1 MRFRS
6 NALPKEF
13 ASEGVREHVPA
24 TRFTISRNRP
34 NSQPLKVANIVHT
47 SPMYP
52 QPNRFPEL
60 PLSRFCPSRET
71 ELALLVPK
79 SESHTRTAL
88 TCSSVKL
95 NEYLVESFRKVIHA
109 IRPETFPA
117 NATFCCVSEQ
127 GLVLDLASAPA
138 EQNLLSANGI
148 EPGEKLMRRTLID
161 ILHSE
166 SRTAL
171 FSNTAP
177 PFLLAVHDITV
188 NEPTPFPL
196 GYLVAVAPP
205 SSPIEQLALL
215 ANLLA
220 TNVAFGIPRH
230 MPDCIMTSWIPS
242 LLSHF
247 HIHAVLTTMDG
258 TILFEHHPDP
268 VSGLAL
274 SGMRSRSS
282 RTTIAESIFSV
293 EEDTFRFDR
302 LTLPDLESGASIQ
315 LNLFSKISPEDEVNL
330 RLRDVEKL
338 RTLNSLAAGIAHDIR
353 NPLTTARGFLQ
364 LFMKQIQSDRDMQF
378 LHLIIDEL
386 DRIQGL
392 LSHFMSIAKPPLP
405 KYARTDM
412 VPVLREVCDFLA
424 PEATLRDVELSLEVP
439 HEPLLAY
446 ADVAQ
451 MKQVLLNVVQN
462 ALHACQNKGRVHLS
476 LHATYSTIVLSVV
489 DNGCGI
495 ADISKLYRGFY
506 TTKETGTG
514 LGVVVSR
521 RIVEE
526 HQGCLDISSKPGV
539 GTTVRIVLPRMTEDA
554 SVTVTEET
562 STVAK

>member
-1 MRFRS
+1 MKRTKRALQKRFVDTFR
-6 NALPKEF
+6 PI
-13 ASEGVREHVPA
+13 
-24 TRFTISRNRP
+24 RFTISRNRP
-34 NSQPLKVANIVHT
+34 NSQPLKVANIVNT

-60 PLSRFCPSRET
+60 PLSRFCPSREA
-71 ELALLVPK
+71 ELVLRVPK
-79 SESHTRTAL
+79 SESETSPSL
-88 TCSSVKL
+88 SPSSIKV
-95 NEYLVESFRKVIHA
+95 NDYLVESFRKVIHA
-109 IRPETFPA
+109 IHPATFPA
-117 NATFCCVSEQ
+117 NTTFCCVSEQ
-127 GLVLDLASAPA
+127 GLVLDLESAAP
-138 EQNLLSANGI
+138 EQNLLSSNGI
-148 EPGEKLMRRTLID
+148 ERGDKLIRRTLVD

-166 SRTAL
+166 SKTAL

-177 PFLLAVHDITV
+177 PFLLAVHDITA

-205 SSPIEQLALL
+205 TSAKDHLALL
-215 ANLLA
+215 TNLLA
-220 TNVAFGIPRH
+220 TSVALGIRRH
-230 MPDCIMTSWIPS
+230 LPDCIMTSWIPS

-268 VSGLAL
+268 ISGLAL

-282 RTTIAESIFSV
+282 RTNIAESIFSV

-302 LTLPDLESGASIQ
+302 LTLPDLENGTSIQ
-315 LNLFSKISPEDEVNL
+315 LNLFAKISPEDEVNL

-405 KYARTDM
+405 KYTRTNM
-412 VPVLREVCDFLA
+412 VQVLREVCDFLA

-439 HEPLLAY
+439 SEPLPAY
-446 ADVAQ
+446 ADPAQ

-514 LGVVVSR
+514 LGVLVSR

-526 HQGCLDISSKPGV
+526 HRGCLDISSKPGI
-539 GTTVRIVLPRMTEDA
+539 GTTVRVVLPRMAEDVPVGA
-554 SVTVTEET
+554 QTSSVAE
-562 STVAK
+562 